1 MKPNILLFV
10 VLILIS
16 SLLFLSLPEEGSY
29 STAQSD
35 GQAGQSR
42 EASAELQRMR
52 SDYAKLLQEMALL
65 RARMEQRAVTN
76 IESHKASVP
85 VETTDDGS
93 APGVTIYLDTSKL
106 PAESNQSQEWT
117 AVGFHDA
124 GRAPD
129 GSKQAVLSI
138 TKLTRPA
145 GSQQPQTSETV
156 RTIPVSHWQ

>member
-10 VLILIS
+10 LLILIS
-16 SLLFLSLPEEGSY
+16 SLLFLSLPEEASF
-29 STAQSD
+29 TTVQSEA
-35 GQAGQSR
+35 QAGQSR

-52 SDYAKLLQEMALL
+52 NDYAKLLQEMSLL
-65 RARMEQRAVTN
+65 RARLEQGEMSK
-76 IESHKASVP
+76 IDSHKTSVP
-85 VETTDDGS
+85 VEAADDGS

-106 PAESNQSQEWT
+106 PAESNQSHEWT

-138 TKLTRPA
+138 TKLTRP
-145 GSQQPQTSETV
+145 GGNQGLQPGETI